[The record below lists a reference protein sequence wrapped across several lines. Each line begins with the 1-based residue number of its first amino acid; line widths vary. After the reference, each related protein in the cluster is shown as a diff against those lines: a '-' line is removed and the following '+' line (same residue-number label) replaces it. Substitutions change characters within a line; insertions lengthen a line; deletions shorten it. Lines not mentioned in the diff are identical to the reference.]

1 MTPFHQKLKGMRRL
15 RHDRTVLTG
24 TDHRNSSAGRMRWL
38 LHYSITFTAACL
50 TVYILHI
57 FYGRTFIYTQS
68 GSGDGLLQHYTA
80 LMYYGKWLR
89 GLFKQIF
96 LQHRFC
102 VQNWDMG
109 IGLGADVI
117 ATLHYYGL
125 GDPLNLLSVFVP
137 ARYTE
142 VLYHILVILR
152 LYLAG
157 ITFWIY
163 CRSHNY
169 EDRVILPGAVIY
181 VFSFYTIVL
190 SVLHPFFLNPL
201 IYFPLVLLGI
211 DRVMVKGKPAVFLL
225 SCMLAAYANF
235 YFFYMVSVLMVL
247 YAVMRYVVLF
257 QSCYSWKHLFGM
269 FGKFVCYYVAA
280 VAAALPVLYPS
291 ADLVLSGER
300 VGQAAKVPVLYEPI
314 YYLKL
319 VIAFVNASADHYA
332 ALGYTSVGLLAVI
345 LLFVSTGK
353 KEKLLFKTA
362 FVLGLLFLAFP
373 ICGHVL
379 NGFGYATNRWVWAF
393 CFVVALIVVDRMP
406 QMASDVKKLG
416 WAAAGGMLLFAL
428 PTFWYR
434 IAADRTKMMVSAAVL
449 VCACLVSAVF
459 LFAGTRGKDRQMHVW
474 VYTGLIFVNLFLNM
488 FGFYSPYAGND
499 IENHGKAGMAYRDRM
514 DGFYQ
519 LLDERGI
526 DTDDARTDTVHL
538 GFDGAQVNAAM
549 LYGRNGTSFYFSMN
563 HNSSSSM
570 MRDLQIPV
578 STDIIYTDLD
588 GRAMAEALL
597 GCRYCV
603 VRQGEEQYLPYGYD
617 KIAASGD
624 GYAVYESPYALP
636 LVYSYHSYMDRE
648 AYDSLTAVQKQQALL
663 QACVLEEDQEGIHKV
678 NTAQLDFSDLESP
691 VAIEADAEGIRIEEN
706 RIYVSTEGASLRIL
720 ADDAEDSERYLA
732 FKNLSYSD
740 NDLGIATIAVTDGQ
754 MEKRFQ
760 IRSTTNGQYTGI
772 HDFMCN
778 LGYRSKHAKEYSIR
792 FWNAGIYAFDSIKI
806 VDQPMREFGRMT
818 AERKNERIVYSVE
831 EDAIKIEA
839 EFTTPGIV
847 YAAVPYHKK
856 WKAYI
861 DGVKTEC
868 VRTNRFGIGVDLSEG
883 KHQVEFR
890 YEFF

>member
-1 MTPFHQKLKGMRRL
+1 MMPFRQKHKGMRRL
-15 RHDRTVLTG
+15 RHDSTTVAVP
-24 TDHRNSSAGRMRWL
+24 DHPDSSAGRMRWL
-38 LHYSITFTAACL
+38 LHYSIAFTVACL
-50 TVYILHI
+50 TVYMLHI
-57 FYGRTFIYTQS
+57 FYGRTFIYTQD

-89 GLFKQIF
+89 GILQQIF

-102 VQNWDMG
+102 VRNWDMG

-142 VLYHILVILR
+142 VLYHLLVILR

-163 CRSHNY
+163 CRFHNY
-169 EDRVILPGAVIY
+169 EDRMILPGAMIY

-211 DRVMVKGKPAVFLL
+211 DRVMEKGKPTVFIL
-225 SCMLAAYANF
+225 SCILAAYANF
-235 YFFYMVSVLMVL
+235 YFFYMISVLMVL
-247 YAVMRYVVLF
+247 YAVMRSVALF
-257 QSCYSWKHLFGM
+257 RLRDNWKHLLGM
-269 FGKFVCYYVAA
+269 LARFVCYYLAA

-291 ADLVLSGER
+291 ADIVLSGKR
-300 VGQAAKVPVLYEPI
+300 IGQAAEVPVLYEPI

-345 LLFVSTGK
+345 LLFVSAGK
-353 KEKLLFKTA
+353 KEKLLLKTA

-373 ICGHVL
+373 FCGHVL

-406 QMASDVKKLG
+406 QMAADVKKLG
-416 WAAAGGMLLFAL
+416 WVAAGSMIVFAL
-428 PTFWYR
+428 PTFGYR
-434 IAADRTKMMVSAAVL
+434 IAADRTKIMVSAAVL
-449 VCACLVSAVF
+449 VCASLVSAAF
-459 LFAGTRGKDRQMHVW
+459 LIAGRRRKGRPMRVW

-499 IENHGKAGMAYRDRM
+499 IENHGKAGMAYQDRM
-514 DGFYQ
+514 DGFYR

-526 DTDDARTDTVHL
+526 DTDDVRTDTVHL

-563 HNSSSSM
+563 NNSSSSM
-570 MRDLQIPV
+570 IRDLQLPV
-578 STDIIYTDLD
+578 STDNIYVDLD
-588 GRAMAEALL
+588 GRAMVEALL

-617 KIAASGD
+617 KIAASAD

-636 LVYSYHSYMDRE
+636 LVYAYHTFMDGE
-648 AYDSLTAVQKQQALL
+648 AYDGLTAVQKQQALL
-663 QACVLEEDQEGIHKV
+663 QACVLEEDREDIQKV
-678 NTAQLDFSDLESP
+678 HAAQLDFSDTERP
-691 VAIEADAEGIRIEEN
+691 VAIAAVDADTEGIRIEKN
-706 RIYVSTEGASLRIL
+706 RIYVSKEGASLRIL
-720 ADDAEDSERYLA
+720 ADDARDTERYLA
-732 FKNLSYSD
+732 FENLSYSG
-740 NDLGIATIAVTDGQ
+740 NDLGIATMVVTDGQ

-760 IRSTTNGQYTGI
+760 VRSTTNGQYTGI
-772 HDFMCN
+772 HDLMCN
-778 LGYRSKHAKEYSIR
+778 LGYQSRHAKEYNIR
-792 FWNAGIYAFDSIKI
+792 FLHTGTYAFDRIRMI
-806 VDQPMREFGRMT
+806 DQPMGELKRLT
-818 AERKNERIVYSVE
+818 AERKKERITYSVE
-831 EDAIKIEA
+831 EDSIKIEA
-839 EFTTPGIV
+839 EFTAPGIV

-856 WKAYI
+856 WKAYV
-861 DGVKTEC
+861 DGVKAEC
-868 VRTNRFGIGVDLSEG
+868 VMANRFGIGVCLNEG
-883 KHQVEFR
+883 KHRVELR
-890 YEFF
+890 Y